1 MSAITR
7 PSADVPRRGVS
18 SGKFERHKRRGT
30 GSALTVPLLAPWQVR
45 VATTA
50 MARDL
55 SIVVSIKEIAFL
67 CHLSLSYF
75 VRAFSN
81 TTGLTPYA
89 WFMRQ
94 RIGHAEELLESSDL
108 SLAQVALEC
117 GFSDQAHFTKAF
129 VRATGMTPARRRR
142 EVVHLSEN
150 ERKISADFVETLR

>member
-7 PSADVPRRGVS
+7 ASADAPRRGGK

-30 GSALTVPLLAPWQVR
+30 GSALSVPLLAPWQVR

-81 TTGLTPYA
+81 TIGLTPYA

-94 RIGHAEELLESSDL
+94 RIDHAEELLESSDM
-108 SLAQVALEC
+108 SLAHVALEC

-129 VRATGMTPARRRR
+129 ARATGMTPARRRR
-142 EVVHLSEN
+142 EVVRLSEH
-150 ERKISADFVETLR
+150 ERTI